1 MTFDPHG
8 CLYKV
13 ELIRISQLNDVMMM
27 KKGELDWK
35 AIDQPSLQG
44 K

>member
-8 CLYKV
+8 CLCKV
-13 ELIRISQLNDVMMM
+13 ELIRIGQLKDVMMM

-35 AIDQPSLQG
+35 AID
-44 K
+44 